1 MKQHRITRVSF
12 HNRKKQ
18 LVVEYGSGTQVLVH
32 YGEVGIRKNLRS
44 ASLDRETGGRA
55 IRLDYRDGTTD
66 FMPYDQPLAAVRDPE
81 FMLRHDLE
89 VLVARIRERLD
100 QQRIS
105 LRHLAERL
113 KTSDAQVQRLL
124 DPSNLRKNLSQ
135 IYAIGAVLD
144 LKVEVR
150 VKDAA

>member
-1 MKQHRITRVSF
+1 MKQPRVTRVSF
-12 HNRKKQ
+12 NNRKKQ

-32 YGEVGIRKNLRS
+32 YGQVGIRKNLRS
-44 ASLDRETGGRA
+44 ASPDRESGGRA
-55 IRLDYRDGTTD
+55 IRLEYRDQTTD
-66 FMPYDQPLAAVRDPE
+66 YMPYDQPLAAAKDPE

-89 VLVARIRERLD
+89 VLIARIRQRLA

-124 DPSNLRKNLSQ
+124 DPSILRKNLGQ
-135 IYAIGAVLD
+135 LYAIGAVLN
-144 LKVEVR
+144 LKMEVR